1 MKAGWWAKLEGD
13 ERDLRALAAHFST
26 PSLKVIEEEGSFW
39 LGSSKFACLADPETV
54 KQRGRALLALASGAL
69 HLEFGR
75 FAPPR
80 VSAAV
85 LVDDTGGKQ
94 HFVRVSSSVRMHAEI
109 NARVERARPD
119 GTVEVVELVA
129 PPVETAEW
137 VELARRDP
145 DVEDVLA
152 ILGREDVRWHDLYHV
167 YEVVEADVGGRMF
180 SEGWMTRAAAKRFT
194 QTANSRRAI
203 GGEARHGHDRFDTP
217 KSPLSDSEAHDLVL
231 GLVRRWLAEKAP
243 PQPAREVLV
252 DVRPASEKAAA
263 IAEDTA

>member
-13 ERDLRALAAHFST
+13 ERDLRELAAHFST
-26 PSLKVIEEEGSFW
+26 PSLKVIEEEGSF
-39 LGSSKFACLADPETV
+39 SDPETV

-94 HFVRVSSSVRMHAEI
+94 HCVRVSSSVRMHAEI

-119 GTVEVVELVA
+119 GTVGVVELVA
-129 PPVETAEW
+129 PPVETTEW
-137 VELARRDP
+137 ADIARRDP
-145 DVEDVLA
+145 DVEDILA

-167 YEVVEADVGGRMF
+167 YERILLA
-180 SEGWMTRAAAKRFT
+180 
-194 QTANSRRAI
+194 
-203 GGEARHGHDRFDTP
+203 GEAATLHARGGTSTCAIPIRP
-217 KSPLSDSEAHDLVL
+217 K
-231 GLVRRWLAEKAP
+231 RI
-243 PQPAREVLV
+243 
-252 DVRPASEKAAA
+252 AAGPG
-263 IAEDTA
+263 